1 MRSLAAFFCLL
12 MLTSFLPGSQTNPVQ
27 PESTEGKP
35 ILTFGIVTDIH
46 YCNEN
51 PSGTRFYRSSL
62 AKLREALTSFR
73 TNKTDFAVN
82 LGDLIDKDFESYLPV
97 MHILDSSQLKIYHVA
112 GNHDYWVDHK
122 FIKNIPPLA
131 ENRSGF
137 YSFTRQGFRFIVLN
151 GNEVSTY
158 STNNKKIIEAA
169 NVMIAKL
176 NKKGELNGRDNN
188 GAIGADQIVWL
199 TSQLDEATAKSEKV
213 FIFCHFPV
221 FPESDQNL
229 LNAKEVLQI
238 LNGYRNI
245 IAWFNGHNHAGN
257 YGNFNFIHFVNLKA
271 MVETEK
277 TNSFS
282 IVEVYNNKIWI
293 KGTGREKSQILAY

>member
-1 MRSLAAFFCLL
+1 MKSLAAFFSLL
-12 MLTSFLPGSQTNPVQ
+12 ILTSFLPGNPRNSSRS
-27 PESTEGKP
+27 EGNEGKP
-35 ILTFGIVTDIH
+35 VMTFGVVTDIH

-62 AKLREALTSFR
+62 AKLREALSSFI

-112 GNHDYWVDHK
+112 GNHDYWVEHK
-122 FIKNIPPLA
+122 LIKNIPPLA

-137 YSFTRQGFRFIVLN
+137 YSFTRQGFRFIFLN

-158 STNNKKIIEAA
+158 STRNKKIIEAA
-169 NVMIAKL
+169 NSMIAKL
-176 NKKGELNGRDNN
+176 NRKGELNGRDNN
-188 GAIGADQIVWL
+188 GAIGADQIVWM
-199 TSQLDEATAKSEKV
+199 TSQLNEATLKSEKV
-213 FIFCHFPV
+213 FIFCHFPI

-229 LNAKEVLQI
+229 LNAKEI
-238 LNGYRNI
+238 LSILSGYSNI
-245 IAWFNGHNHAGN
+245 IAWFSGHNHAGN
-257 YGNFNFIHFVNLKA
+257 YGNFNKIHFVNLKA

-277 TNSFS
+277 NNSFS
-282 IVEVYNNKIWI
+282 IVEVYSNRIWI